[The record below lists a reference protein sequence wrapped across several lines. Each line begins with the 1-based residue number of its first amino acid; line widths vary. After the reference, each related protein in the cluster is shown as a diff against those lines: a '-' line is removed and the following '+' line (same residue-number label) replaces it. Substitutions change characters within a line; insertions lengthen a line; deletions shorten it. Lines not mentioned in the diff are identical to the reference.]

1 MAELTSLRNIG
12 KELEK
17 KLKSVGICT
26 AEELKAIGS
35 KEAFSKL
42 KNKYPNDKAMS
53 LVHLYALEGAV
64 ADIAFNQLPEN
75 VKLDLK
81 NHTDML
87 KIFGSTDKGK

>member
-17 KLKSVGICT
+17 KLKSVDIST

-42 KNKYPNDKAMS
+42 KRKYPNDKAMS

-64 ADIAFNQLPEN
+64 TDIEFNQLPEN
-75 VKLDLK
+75 IKESLK
-81 NHTDML
+81 HHSEGL
-87 KIFGSTDKGK
+87 KIFGS